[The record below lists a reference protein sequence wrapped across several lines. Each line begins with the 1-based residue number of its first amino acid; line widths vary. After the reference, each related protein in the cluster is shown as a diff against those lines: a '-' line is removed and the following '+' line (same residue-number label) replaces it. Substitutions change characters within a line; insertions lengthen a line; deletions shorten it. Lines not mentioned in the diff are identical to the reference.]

1 MADEKDVKRRLN
13 GEGTFYEDK
22 ARGRWIGQV
31 TNPFNG
37 KRISVYGKKLGDV
50 QKATKKK
57 LREIEDGLNPHDKTL
72 VKNFLADFVKSQR
85 LNKPATYDTYK
96 SFVTTHL
103 IPRFGTNKNGSP
115 MKLKDLTADIIQA
128 EWDNMADEG
137 HRKSLIEHCHITLST
152 ALNTAIPL
160 HIHRNPCLEVRK
172 KMGSRLKAVRKD
184 IRFLNNDEIKL
195 LLTEAKERTEYY
207 PIMRMNLV
215 TAMRRGELC
224 AVTWRDIDWDKGMVT
239 VSKSAYY
246 TNGRTK
252 IDLPKNGLIRSIHLE
267 PDTLEFLEDYRY
279 TLEGNGLLYGYK
291 VKLDSHIFLNPLTG
305 TNMLT
310 SSYTRGMTRL
320 TKAIGITKTVEN
332 KKNGNSKKVGIA
344 PHSLRH
350 TFASLHLANNMPM
363 IVLKEIMGHADIR
376 TTVAYY
382 GHLMPNAQKDALA
395 GWKLPL

>member
-1 MADEKDVKRRLN
+1 MADNTRRLN
-13 GEGTFYEDK
+13 KDGSLYFHK
-22 ARGRWIGQV
+22 GRNRWVAQV
-31 TNPFNG
+31 TNPLNG
-37 KRISVYGKKLGDV
+37 KRV
-50 QKATKKK
+50 TKYAMTKPLANK
-57 LREIEDGLNPHDKTL
+57 ELKRIIKDLESGNNPHDKTL
-72 VKNFLADFVKSQR
+72 IKTFLADFVKSQR
-85 LNKPATYDTYK
+85 LNKPATYDAYK

-115 MKLKDLTADIIQA
+115 MKLQDLTADIIQA

-152 ALNTAIPL
+152 ALNTAIPT
-160 HIHRNPCLEVRK
+160 HIQRNPCLEVRK

-184 IRFLNNDEIKL
+184 IRFLNHDEIKL

-207 PIMRMNLV
+207 PIMRMNLA

-246 TNGRTK
+246 TNGMTK

-332 KKNGNSKKVGIA
+332 KKNGNSKKAGIS